1 MTHKQV
7 LRARQKV
14 LDRLP
19 CAGEILR
26 GSLLQR
32 TVHHSSGC
40 PKCARGE
47 GHPLWVLTV
56 SYPGGR
62 TRQISLHREQVP
74 QVRRWLN
81 NYRKLKDKVEAICEL
96 NHHLLRPDS
105 AAPDSRSRKH
115 D

>member
-1 MTHKQV
+1 MTHERAIQ
-7 LRARQKV
+7 ARQRL

-19 CAGEILR
+19 DATEILR

-32 TVHHSSGC
+32 TVRHSSGC

-62 TRQISLHREQVP
+62 TRQFSLRREQVP

-81 NYRKLKDKVEAICEL
+81 NYRKLKEALEAICEL
-96 NHHLLRPDS
+96 NHQLLRPDP
-105 AAPDSRSRKH
+105 AAEHSRGKTR

>member
-1 MTHKQV
+1 MTHKRAIQ
-7 LRARQKV
+7 ARQKR

-19 CAGEILR
+19 EASEILR

-32 TVHHSSGC
+32 TVRHSSGC

-47 GHPLWVLTV
+47 GHPLWVLTI

-62 TRQISLHREQVP
+62 NRQFSLRREQIP
-74 QVRRWLN
+74 LVRRWLN
-81 NYRKLKDKVEAICEL
+81 NYRKLKDALEVICEL
-96 NHHLLRPDS
+96 NHHLLRPDPS
-105 AAPDSRSRKH
+105 DPSPRSKKR

>member
-1 MTHKQV
+1 MTHE
-7 LRARQKV
+7 RAIESRQKL

-19 CAGEILR
+19 NAGEILR
-26 GSLLQR
+26 GSLLRR
-32 TVHHSSGC
+32 TVRHSSGC

-47 GHPLWVLTV
+47 GHPLWVLTI

-62 TRQISLHREQVP
+62 NRQFSLRREQVP

-81 NYRKLKDKVEAICEL
+81 NYRKLKDKLEAICEL
-96 NHHLLRPDS
+96 NHHLLRPDP
-105 AAPDSRSRKH
+105 AVQGARSRKR

>member
-1 MTHKQV
+1 MTHE
-7 LRARQKV
+7 RAIRTRQK
-14 LDRLP
+14 LLERLP
-19 CAGEILR
+19 DAAEILR

-32 TVHHSSGC
+32 TIRHTSGC

-56 SYPGGR
+56 SYPGAR
-62 TRQISLHREQVP
+62 TRQFSLRREQVP

-81 NYRKLKDKVEAICEL
+81 NYRKLKDALEAICEM
-96 NHHLLRPDS
+96 NHHLLRPEPG
-105 AAPDSRSRKH
+105 AEKPRSKKR

>member
-1 MTHKQV
+1 MTHKSAIQ
-7 LRARQKV
+7 ARQR
-14 LDRLP
+14 LLGRLP
-19 CAGEILR
+19 GAAEILR

-32 TVHHSSGC
+32 IVRHSSGC

-62 TRQISLHREQVP
+62 TRQFSLRREQVP

-81 NYRKLKDKVEAICEL
+81 NYRKLKDKLEAICEL
-96 NHHLLRPDS
+96 NHHLLRPDP
-105 AAPDSRSRKH
+105 ADPNSRRQG
-115 D
+115 DD

>member
-1 MTHKQV
+1 MKHR
-7 LRARQKV
+7 RAIQSRQKLV
-14 LDRLP
+14 DKLP
-19 CAGEILR
+19 ESAEILR

-62 TRQISLHREQVP
+62 TRQFSLRREQVP

-81 NYRKLKDKVEAICEL
+81 NYRKLKDKLEAICEL

-105 AAPDSRSRKH
+105 AAEPRNGKD

>member
-1 MTHKQV
+1 MTHKRAIQ
-7 LRARQKV
+7 ARQKI

-19 CAGEILR
+19 DATEILR

-32 TVHHSSGC
+32 IVRHSSGC

-62 TRQISLHREQVP
+62 TRQFSLRREQVP
-74 QVRRWLN
+74 QVRKWVA
-81 NYRKLKDKVEAICEL
+81 NYRELKDKLEAICEL

-105 AAPDSRSRKH
+105 AASESRSGA
-115 D
+115 DD

>member
-1 MTHKQV
+1 MTHKRAIQ
-7 LRARQKV
+7 ARQKL
-14 LDRLP
+14 LDKLP
-19 CAGEILR
+19 EAAEILR

-47 GHPLWVLTV
+47 GHPLWILTI

-62 TRQISLHREQVP
+62 TRQFSLRREQVP
-74 QVRRWLN
+74 QVRRWLS
-81 NYRKLKDKVEAICEL
+81 NYRKLKDKLEVICEL

-105 AAPDSRSRKH
+105 LAQSRSGK
-115 D
+115 DD

>member
-1 MTHKQV
+1 MTHKSAIQ
-7 LRARQKV
+7 ARQNL

-19 CAGEILR
+19 AGAEILR

-32 TVHHSSGC
+32 TVRHSSGC

-62 TRQISLHREQVP
+62 TRQFSLRREHVP

-81 NYRKLKDKVEAICEL
+81 NYRKLKAKLEAICEL
-96 NHHLLRPDS
+96 NHHLLRPDA
-105 AAPDSRSRKH
+105 AAPASKGKKH